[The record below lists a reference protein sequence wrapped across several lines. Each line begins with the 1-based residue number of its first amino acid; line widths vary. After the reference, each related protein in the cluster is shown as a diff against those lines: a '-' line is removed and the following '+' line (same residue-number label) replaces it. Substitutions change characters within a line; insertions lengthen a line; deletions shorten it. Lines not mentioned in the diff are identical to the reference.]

1 MLNQITEYFYT
12 DFGSYIKYVGEHVGI
27 SIEALIIALII
38 GVPAGYLCFKHR
50 ILKKY
55 IIFIAQGLRVIPSL
69 AVLFILIPLV
79 GVGRLPALIALV
91 FLAIPPILIN
101 TNLGLDEIPGVY
113 IESAYGMG
121 MDNKMM
127 LRKILFPLAL
137 PYILTG
143 VRLALVEIIAS
154 ATLAAYIGAG
164 GLGSLIITGLGL
176 YRMDLL
182 IIGGGSV
189 AILSML
195 TMIIFDL
202 TAPKSYERV

>member
-91 FLAIPPILIN
+91 FFAIPPILIN

>member
-101 TNLGLDEIPGVY
+101 TNLGLEEIPGVY

-202 TAPKSYERV
+202 TAPNHERV

>member
-79 GVGRLPALIALV
+79 GVSKLPALIALV

-101 TNLGLDEIPGVY
+101 TNLGLEEIPGVY